1 MGILNFFMNTA
12 VFREG
17 MVPQEEWMLFL
28 RLVFFFKDP
37 SLSSPSASWWI
48 YFIVFILD
56 FSFCFYSPSGLWF
69 IEPYVTI
76 LEYTTVDIS

>member
-17 MVPQEEWMLFL
+17 MVPQEEWMFFL
-28 RLVFFFKDP
+28 RLVFFKDP
-37 SLSSPSASWWI
+37 NLSSPSASWRI

-56 FSFCFYSPSGLWF
+56 FSSCFYSPSGLWF
-69 IEPYVTI
+69 IELYVTI